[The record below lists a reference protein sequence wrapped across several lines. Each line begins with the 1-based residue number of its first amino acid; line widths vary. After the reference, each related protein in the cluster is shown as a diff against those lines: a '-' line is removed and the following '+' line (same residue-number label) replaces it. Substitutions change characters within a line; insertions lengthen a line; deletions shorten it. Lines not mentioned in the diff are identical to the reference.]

1 MISLTEFNQLMKFP
15 LLIDHFFEHKE
26 KDDNLSL
33 WKFLNMHYAYNK
45 AKDSDYAKDT
55 KLPFKSHNAFVNSII
70 IAYIPSN
77 SSSLDSK
84 SVYVEQ
90 NNYSDFV
97 EDLNASAYFSSIW
110 QPPKAC

>member
-1 MISLTEFNQLMKFP
+1 MISLTEFNQLMKLP
-15 LLIDHFFEHKE
+15 LLIEHFLEHKE

-33 WKFLNMHYAYNK
+33 WKFLNMHYAYNS

-84 SVYVEQ
+84 PIYIEQ

>member
-1 MISLTEFNQLMKFP
+1 MKLP
-15 LLIDHFFEHKE
+15 LLIEHFLEHKE

-33 WKFLNMHYAYNK
+33 WKFLNIHYAYNK

-90 NNYSDFV
+90 NNYFDFV
-97 EDLNASAYFSSIW
+97 EDLNASAYFPSIW